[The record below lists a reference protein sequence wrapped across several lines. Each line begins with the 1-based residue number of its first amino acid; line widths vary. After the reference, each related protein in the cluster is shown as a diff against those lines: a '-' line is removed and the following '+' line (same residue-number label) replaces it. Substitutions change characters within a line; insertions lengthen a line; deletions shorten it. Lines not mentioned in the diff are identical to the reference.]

1 MIELRPSDI
10 LFQKARKIQRFAG
23 LFGQAS
29 GLALDL
35 YNAQAVDQGNKWLL
49 FEAQAQDAYD
59 EELPKRM
66 FDVPVEPDVIFP
78 TGTTQATVS
87 KRFGELSEADLIT
100 DHNKYV
106 EAQMDWIKENLTNK
120 DARNRAI
127 YQVQQRAI
135 PHLAAVRVAW
145 NEAAQHEANASLNA
159 LEDIMLAKV
168 ANVGW
173 EQPTTEFGERIRE
186 TVRVGRM
193 WREEG
198 EVRLRKFT
206 DAAQVSWATT
216 GALTE
221 MKAGGV
227 EAGEKW
233 IAENTPFWEGNPD
246 ARAKVLEDVQQKYQ
260 EQIGR
265 QQKILYEEFLSR
277 ASTEMDFRALA
288 KEGFSKYLD
297 NVSQKT
303 KIVVQRY
310 IDSAAASKPAEAA
323 QKKLQMVLYA
333 RMSQQMRSWDGT
345 EEVPWTLDTLTQLL
359 AKGVLEESQGDKLK
373 VDFAAMQQETE
384 TGERTPA
391 QAQQKRNASD
401 FFSRMHG
408 AIDDKIDPAVAVP
421 RGEIEDTY
429 REGKISIAQRDKS
442 IADRD
447 RLHGD
452 WLALVE
458 QEKKLRGPL
467 REDPAA
473 EAKLWAIVLD
483 DRLSAT
489 AKFEKAQ
496 PYLFNGVPG
505 ARWKQITAHIDELN
519 NRPDWKLRSD
529 SLNQFYNA
537 SIGALEKSD
546 DERMKLSL
554 EKAAAG
560 GALMQLFRKYPD
572 DPSKWDEGLRSLLD
586 PRVKKEVLKKV
597 QERLQA
603 RFPGFL
609 GVGGISE
616 AMQLETAAEQLGAEF
631 AAAPGLVAQRAIK
644 AEDIAEQEQR
654 ILKDSKIQIVDRF
667 QDENGTWTYST
678 EPIPRDPTTGKPILD
693 ALRKAGKLYQVRSR
707 VEGGK
712 ILQLAGRIK

>member
-1 MIELRPSDI
+1 MWTEAMI
-10 LFQKARKIQRFAG
+10 
-23 LFGQAS
+23 
-29 GLALDL
+29 
-35 YNAQAVDQGNKWLL
+35 
-49 FEAQAQDAYD
+49 
-59 EELPKRM
+59 
-66 FDVPVEPDVIFP
+66 
-78 TGTTQATVS
+78 
-87 KRFGELSEADLIT
+87 
-100 DHNKYV
+100 
-106 EAQMDWIKENLTNK
+106 
-120 DARNRAI
+120 
-127 YQVQQRAI
+127 
-135 PHLAAVRVAW
+135 
-145 NEAAQHEANASLNA
+145 HEANASMTV
-159 LEDIMLAKV
+159 LEETVLAKDIPWDKQVAEIEGPMRAYV
-168 ANVGW
+168 ANAIW
-173 EQPTTEFGERIRE
+173 YKDYGE
-186 TVRVGRM
+186 T
-193 WREEG
+193 
-198 EVRLRKFT
+198 RLRKFT
-206 DAAQVSWATT
+206 DLAQTSWATK
-216 GALTE
+216 GALAA
-221 MKAGGV
+221 MKADGV
-227 EAGEKW
+227 EAGGKW

-246 ARAKVLEDVQQKYQ
+246 AQEKVLENAQQKYQ
-260 EQIGR
+260 EQLGR

-277 ASTEMDFRALA
+277 ASTETDFRALA
-288 KEGFSKYLD
+288 QEGLSKYLD
-297 NVSQKT
+297 GVSQET

-333 RMSQQMRSWDGT
+333 RMSQQIHSWDGT

-359 AKGVLEESQGDKLK
+359 AKGVLEESQRDELEA
-373 VDFAAMQQETE
+373 DFTAMQQETE
-384 TGERTPA
+384 AGERTPA

-421 RGEIEDTY
+421 RSEIEDAY
-429 REGKISIAQRDKS
+429 QSGKISIAQRDKS

-452 WLALVE
+452 WLALAE

-467 REDPAA
+467 REDPAQ

-505 ARWKQITAHIDELN
+505 AQWQQITAHIDELN
-519 NRPDWKLRSD
+519 NRPDWKLRAD

-546 DERMKLSL
+546 DERMKLAL

-597 QERLQA
+597 QERLRA

-609 GVGGISE
+609 GLGGISE

-644 AEDIAEQEQR
+644 AEDIAEQEER
-654 ILKDSKIQIVDRF
+654 ILKDSGVRAVDRF

-678 EPIPRDPTTGKPILD
+678 EPIPRDPTTGKPVLD